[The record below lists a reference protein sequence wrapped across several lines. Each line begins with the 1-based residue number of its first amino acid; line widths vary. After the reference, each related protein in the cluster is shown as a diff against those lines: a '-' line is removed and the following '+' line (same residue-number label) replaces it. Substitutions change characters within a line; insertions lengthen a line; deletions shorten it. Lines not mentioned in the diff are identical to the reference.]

1 MQVIYAENE
10 RTKNVV
16 DELENEFIF
25 IEEKIIPRMGGFH
38 VIGMVKISLKTP
50 VSFNYSRYLA
60 SEV

>member
-38 VIGMVKISLKTP
+38 VIGMVKTIYTFFKNTGI
-50 VSFNYSRYLA
+50 V
-60 SEV
+60 